1 MVKDRKRHI
10 ENLKKEVLRKFGR
23 TVEAAADFDA
33 LSAAIQQSISET
45 LSSSTLKRVFGY
57 VKYDAEPSATTLSI
71 LSRYVGY
78 AGWSDFCRNFQ
89 PSESDGGTSH
99 SKIHKQKKLILFLTA
114 VSIVLTVVCILLST
128 HLDSAMPAY
137 RNAVPGGT
145 GTVIRDTV
153 LPGASPAMTQAEI
166 DEAKYQ
172 EIRSECIMK
181 VKHMTD
187 SVMAM
192 RNELPLYRYVER
204 CDSAYFHIAFDYMKP
219 YISRRISETFPDN
232 DTLRTI
238 HNNALFIECR
248 DLAMVLMTHLTAE
261 ERRQAYEDKFGQT
274 K

>member
-33 LSAAIQQSISET
+33 LSAAIRQSISET

-89 PSESDGGTSH
+89 LSEADSSTLP
-99 SKIHKQKKLILFLTA
+99 SKIRKQKRLILFLA
-114 VSIVLTVVCILLST
+114 AASIVLTIVCILLST
-128 HLDSAMPAY
+128 RLGSPMSAY
-137 RNAVPGGT
+137 RNAVPRGT
-145 GTVIRDTV
+145 GTVIHDTI
-153 LPGASPAMTQAEI
+153 LPGASPAMTQTEI

-172 EIRSECIMK
+172 EIRSECIMR

-187 SVMAM
+187 SVMAL
-192 RNELPLYRYVER
+192 RNELPLYRYIEK

-219 YISRRISETFPDN
+219 YISRKISETFPDN
-232 DTLRTI
+232 DTLSTVR
-238 HNNALFIECR
+238 NNALFIECR
-248 DLAMVLMTHLTAE
+248 DMAMVLMTHITAE
-261 ERRQAYEDKFGQT
+261 ERMQAYEDKFGQEN
-274 K
+274 

>member
-1 MVKDRKRHI
+1 MTQDKKRHI
-10 ENLKKEVLRKFGR
+10 ENLKKEVVRKFGR
-23 TVEAAADFDA
+23 TVEAAADFDT
-33 LSAAIQQSISET
+33 LSMAIQQGISET
-45 LSSSTLKRVFGY
+45 VSPSTLKRVFGY

-128 HLDSAMPAY
+128 HLDSAMSAY

-153 LPGASPAMTQAEI
+153 LPRASPAMTQAEI

-192 RNELPLYRYVER
+192 RNELPLYRYVEK
-204 CDSAYFHIAFDYMKP
+204 CDSAYFRIAFDYMKP

>member
-89 PSESDGGTSH
+89 PSEPDNRTLH
-99 SKIHKQKKLILFLTA
+99 YRIHKQKRLILFLTA
-114 VSIVLTVVCILLST
+114 ASIILTAACILLST
-128 HLDSAMPAY
+128 RLDSAMSAY
-137 RNAVPGGT
+137 RNAVSSGT
-145 GTVIRDTV
+145 GTVIQDSV
-153 LPGASPAMTQAEI
+153 LAGASPAMLQAET

-172 EIRSECIMK
+172 ELRSECIMR

-192 RNELPLYRYVER
+192 RNELPLYRYIEK

-219 YISRRISETFPDN
+219 YISRKISETFPDN
-232 DTLRTI
+232 DTLSTVR
-238 HNNALFIECR
+238 NNALFIECR
-248 DLAMVLMTHLTAE
+248 DMAMVLMTHITAE
-261 ERRQAYEDKFGQT
+261 ERMQAYEDKYG
-274 K
+274 KEN

>member
-1 MVKDRKRHI
+1 MTQDKKRHI
-10 ENLKKEVLRKFGR
+10 ENLKKEVVRKFGR
-23 TVEAAADFDA
+23 TVEAAADFDT
-33 LSAAIQQSISET
+33 LSMAIQQSISET
-45 LSSSTLKRVFGY
+45 VSPSTLKRVFGY

-89 PSESDGGTSH
+89 SSEADRSTLP
-99 SKIHKQKKLILFLTA
+99 IRIRKQKRMILLLA
-114 VSIVLTVVCILLST
+114 AASIVLTIVCILLSAR
-128 HLDSAMPAY
+128 LDNAMSAY
-137 RNAVPGGT
+137 RNDVPGIT
-145 GTVIRDTV
+145 RAVIRDTV

-172 EIRSECIMK
+172 RIRSECIMK

-192 RNELPLYRYVER
+192 RNELPLYRYVEK

-219 YISRRISETFPDN
+219 YISRKISETFPDN
-232 DTLRTI
+232 DTLRTVRD
-238 HNNALFIECR
+238 NALFIECR
-248 DLAMVLMTHLTAE
+248 DLAMILMTHLTTE

-274 K
+274 E

>member
-1 MVKDRKRHI
+1 MER
-10 ENLKKEVLRKFGR
+10 LL
-23 TVEAAADFDA
+23 
-33 LSAAIQQSISET
+33 
-45 LSSSTLKRVFGY
+45 
-57 VKYDAEPSATTLSI
+57 
-71 LSRYVGY
+71 
-78 AGWSDFCRNFQ
+78 
-89 PSESDGGTSH
+89 GGTSH

-128 HLDSAMPAY
+128 RLGSPMSAY
-137 RNAVPGGT
+137 RNAVPRGT
-145 GTVIRDTV
+145 GTVIYDTI
-153 LPGASPAMTQAEI
+153 LPGASPAMTQTEI
-166 DEAKYQ
+166 DEANQ
-172 EIRSECIMK
+172 EIRSECIMR

-238 HNNALFIECR
+238 HNNAL
-248 DLAMVLMTHLTAE
+248 HLTAE

>member
-1 MVKDRKRHI
+1 MTQDKKRHI
-10 ENLKKEVLRKFGR
+10 ENLKKEVIRKFGR
-23 TVEAAADFDA
+23 TVEAAADFDT
-33 LSAAIQQSISET
+33 LSIAIQQSISET
-45 LSSSTLKRVFGY
+45 VSSSTLKRVFGY

-78 AGWSDFCRNFQ
+78 TGWSDFCRNFQ
-89 PSESDGGTSH
+89 SSEADR
-99 SKIHKQKKLILFLTA
+99 IPIRIRKQKRMILLLA
-114 VSIVLTVVCILLST
+114 AASIVLTVVCILLSAR
-128 HLDSAMPAY
+128 LDNAMSAY
-137 RNAVPGGT
+137 RNDVPGIT
-145 GTVIRDTV
+145 GAVIRDTV

-172 EIRSECIMK
+172 EIRSECIMR

-192 RNELPLYRYVER
+192 RNELPLYRYVEK
-204 CDSAYFHIAFDYMKP
+204 CDSAYFRIAFDYMKP
-219 YISRRISETFPDN
+219 YINRRISETFPDN
-232 DTLRTI
+232 DTLCTI

-248 DLAMVLMTHLTAE
+248 DLAMILMTHLTAE